1 VRFKSRLS
9 LLLSA
14 IFLLLAPSSA
24 KHFGGLWS
32 VEPSPAFGGFR
43 RSGLGDY
50 STSNRVSSTGSV
62 ILFIGDGM
70 GPVQVEAA
78 CEAYG
83 LSAFDRMAARG
94 TVTTSSYRSSITDS
108 AAAATALST
117 GTKTRN
123 GVVGLGPDGR
133 KLKTI
138 IEAAS
143 EAGLRTGLIT
153 TENVT
158 GATVAAFAAHVS
170 SRRQELEIAR
180 QMAGARLDALL
191 GGGRH
196 AFMRR
201 GSGRRKEGPDL
212 LAQMRARGSHFV
224 STPQEL
230 ESARLAPIVGLF
242 AGGSLPCALDRLPGQ
257 GPTLAGMVR
266 AALRVLSASRQTGR
280 GFLLVAEEAHIDWA
294 CHGNDAAGC
303 VAEVRE
309 LEQALREAL
318 DFAER
323 RGGVT
328 VIVTA
333 DHETGGMKIADHS
346 RVHFLASVRASANRM
361 AALAG
366 RNSAG
371 LRKVLAAQANV
382 ASLNDEEASRVLQAR
397 GRGIAIGRL
406 VSSLGGVSWTST
418 GHTETPVPIYA
429 SGPGAQ
435 QCARRMDN
443 TEVARLVAQCLGLA
457 SFTADVRARAQ
468 AHN

>member
-1 VRFKSRLS
+1 
-9 LLLSA
+9 
-14 IFLLLAPSSA
+14 
-24 KHFGGLWS
+24 
-32 VEPSPAFGGFR
+32 
-43 RSGLGDY
+43 
-50 STSNRVSSTGSV
+50 
-62 ILFIGDGM
+62 M

-108 AAAATALST
+108 AAAATALAT

-153 TENVT
+153 TEKVT

-180 QMAGARLDALL
+180 QMAGAHLDALL
-191 GGGRH
+191 GGGRR

-212 LAQMRARGSHFV
+212 LAQMRARGAHFV

-242 AGGSLPCALDRLPGQ
+242 AGGSLPNALDRLPGQ

-266 AALRVLSASRQTGR
+266 AALRVLSASPPAGGRTGR

-318 DFAER
+318 DFAQS

-333 DHETGGMKIADHS
+333 DHETGGMKIADQS

-382 ASLNDEEASRVLQAR
+382 VSLNDEQVSRILHAR
-397 GRGIAIGRL
+397 KRGIAIGRL

-418 GHTETPVPIYA
+418 GHTGTPAPIYA
-429 SGPGAQ
+429 SGPGAE
-435 QCARRMDN
+435 QCARHMDN
-443 TEVARLVAQCLGLA
+443 TAVAQLVARCLGLASPPAVGRA